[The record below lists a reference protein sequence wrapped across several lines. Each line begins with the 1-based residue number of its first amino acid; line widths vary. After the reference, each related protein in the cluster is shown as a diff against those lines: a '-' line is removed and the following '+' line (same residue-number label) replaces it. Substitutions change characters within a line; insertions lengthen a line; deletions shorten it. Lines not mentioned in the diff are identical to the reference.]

1 MQTSKISETG
11 TSTPLKR
18 GKLKGRVFESGY
30 ETLTVF
36 AEEVGIHRV
45 YLSQVLNG
53 ITFPSPALQRRL
65 AEKLGLTLRELRE
78 LL

>member
-1 MQTSKISETG
+1 MQPLEIETA
-11 TSTPLKR
+11 TPLKR
-18 GKLKGRVFESGY
+18 FKLKARVIESGY
-30 ETLTVF
+30 ESFTGF

-53 ITFPSPALQRRL
+53 HAFPSPALQRKL
-65 AEKLGLTLRELRE
+65 AERLGLTIRELRE